1 VIVGSYAAI
10 GDSFSEGMGDELPDG
25 SPRGWADLVALG
37 LAAAHAAAGGSGFG
51 YANFAI
57 RGRLLGPILAEQL
70 QPAIALGP
78 ELLTINGGGNDIM
91 RPRVSVAS
99 TADRLV
105 AAAGEATAA
114 GIRVAIV
121 SGGDPTRHI
130 PLGPLIRAR
139 GDELAVAVR
148 ERLAG
153 TGIAYID
160 NWSDA
165 ALTDLRYWSVDDC
178 ISTLSATPA
187 SPATCSRGSG
197 SRCPRP
203 RTPRTATAGPTSR
216 APAPPSTGGSTCCRG
231 SAGASPVGRRVTGA
245 RRSGRRCCRS
255 SCPGRSSAAATGAPR
270 GLIAARASPR

>member
-1 VIVGSYAAI
+1 MIVGSYAAI

-37 LAAAHAAAGGSGFG
+37 LAAAHASAGGTGFG

-70 QPAIALGP
+70 PPAIALGP

-130 PLGPLIRAR
+130 PLGPFIKAR
-139 GDELAVAVR
+139 GDELADAVR

-160 NWSDA
+160 NWADA
-165 ALTDLRYWSVDDC
+165 ALTDLRYWSVDRLHLNALGHARVAANVLAGLGVEVPEAAHAPRDGGVDD
-178 ISTLSATPA
+178 IA
-187 SPATCSRGSG
+187 
-197 SRCPRP
+197 RP
-203 RTPRTATAGPTSR
+203 RTAEYWRQYVLPWI
-216 APAPPSTGGSTCCRG
+216 
-231 SAGASPVGRRVTGA
+231 GRRLT
-245 RRSGRRCCRS
+245 
-255 SCPGRSSAAATGAPR
+255 GRSSGDGRVAKRPTLLPVE
-270 GLIAARASPR
+270 LPPQL